1 MIHHKIRRKP
11 NGQYCESDEVLWEW
25 LPTLIEQAS
34 DRRFLDAGIR
44 RLAEGCVTRAGAE
57 YTKAS
62 EACRITGY
70 YVLSEVP
77 SSWGEKRHANAMKWF
92 KRRDIL
98 LRALKE
104 ITEIEGAPF

>member
-1 MIHHKIRRKP
+1 VIHHKIRRKP

-44 RLAEGCVTRAGAE
+44 RLAEGCVTRAGADLH
-57 YTKAS
+57 AS
-62 EACRITGY
+62 DA